1 MTPGEL
7 PLHTQQIALGSR
19 GAVEDLAME
28 RHKWWIA
35 VLFVLCVL
43 PSFLA
48 RAAQDAGSTRP
59 SNLNLQPAEQIPVT
73 MRPSMLADHIEEFA
87 GRRVRIQTARV
98 VGLLETNAFLIEPA
112 RSYLSPL
119 GFRDRVLVL
128 IDRGAL
134 RVPAETLVASNV
146 IVVGVAR
153 TPLGLQVSA
162 EVPWPAQLDRET
174 MKRLEVRAAVLATSV
189 QTAEGIELTAMKR

>member
-1 MTPGEL
+1 MTPREL
-7 PLHTQQIALGSR
+7 PLHRREIAAR
-19 GAVEDLAME
+19 KPGAVEDLAME
-28 RHKWWIA
+28 RHRWWIA
-35 VLFVLCVL
+35 VLFVLCVA

-48 RAAQDAGSTRP
+48 RAAQDAGAARQ
-59 SNLNLQPAEQIPVT
+59 SNLSLQPTEEIPLT

-98 VGLLETNAFLIEPA
+98 VGLFETNAFLIEPA
-112 RSYLSPL
+112 TPYLSPL

-128 IDRGAL
+128 VDRGAL
-134 RVPAETLVASNV
+134 RVPAETLVTSTV
-146 IVVGVAR
+146 TIVGVAR

-162 EVPWPAQLDRET
+162 EVPWPAELDRET

-189 QTAEGIELTAMKR
+189 QTAEGIELTAARR

>member
-1 MTPGEL
+1 
-7 PLHTQQIALGSR
+7 
-19 GAVEDLAME
+19 ME

-35 VLFVLCVL
+35 VLFVLCL
-43 PSFLA
+43 APSFLA
-48 RAAQDAGSTRP
+48 RAAQDARSARQA
-59 SNLNLQPAEQIPVT
+59 NLSLQLDEEIAVT

-98 VGLLETNAFLIEPA
+98 VGMFETNAFLIEPA
-112 RSYLSPL
+112 TSYLRPI

-128 IDRGAL
+128 IDKAAL
-134 RVPAETLVASNV
+134 RVPAEQLVASTV
-146 IVVGVAR
+146 TVVGVAR

-162 EVPWPAQLDRET
+162 EVPWPAELDRKT

-189 QTAEGIELTAMKR
+189 QTAEGIELTAAAR